1 MARTTDVL
9 QIKLE
14 IQGDGTVKASLAE
27 IGKAGEKAGK
37 GASAAAGGV
46 KMLGDAVAAFGV
58 AKMVQGLIQINRE
71 AEQLRVSLRTLE
83 GSQVAAT
90 ERFAQLQ
97 EIARTTPLSVT
108 QVTEAYIKLK
118 NFGFDPLDG
127 SMQSMI
133 DTAATLGGGYETL
146 NGIVLAFGQANAK
159 GKLQGEEMLQ
169 LAERGVPVYQTL
181 ATALGKTTAEVQE
194 MASRGKLGRDAIKL
208 LADEL
213 GKMNMGA
220 AAAQANT
227 MDGAI
232 GALKDNIEQLA
243 IAIGDSGLAAAFTG
257 LLRDVAAGIAVL
269 TDWINETGDA
279 NTEAS
284 ALASV
289 LKVLG
294 QAMDVISVGA
304 KLGGVQIGVM
314 VDIFAALANVAVA
327 AGKAVVGQFHAMALA
342 ATGDF
347 KGAMAVLGTTIG
359 GVPEAI
365 KDATDRMAVALRTGV
380 EESARHVQELRN
392 AWAALDATS
401 TAAAGST
408 AKNASTT
415 SAAISE
421 GAKKARTEIER
432 MIVALAREVA
442 EHGKSETQILREEAM
457 RLRAAGATAAQVDAL
472 LALIGIKER
481 LAAEDEKQARRAKEA
496 ERLQDAAI
504 ASGKE
509 LIALRREQAAAL
521 GGPIVEASQRYAD
534 ALAVIAAAEKTL
546 LDLGPPTLAQIEAIV
561 TARSDA
567 AQINAKESKDAERA
581 AREMAMRQVEGYGRV
596 WLQGMQD
603 LAPALTDGLLSG
615 DWETV
620 GQRLGESIVGGLLE
634 ALLDEAVVK
643 PLQDAFMAAL
653 GKDGS
658 FDFGAFFDAL
668 GGGSGGAPGGDGL
681 GDSATGGGGWDM
693 NRLGSI
699 IAGGMMAYQAHQSG
713 SWLQGAAGGAMAGA
727 SFGPWGM
734 AIGAIVGA
742 LAGALGGSKDPY
754 LTVGGVGRTRDPRT
768 TFSTAFGAQQ
778 IGVRGGMPMEDFIT
792 KIQQFD
798 QQIASLI
805 RSVGGG
811 SEEIAAISSAL
822 AGWSADLKGGAA
834 TMENLLNQRLEAII
848 RAAEPAWAG
857 FLNQIAGVSE
867 RVEAF
872 TALYAIRDQIED
884 LDEAAATLAG
894 GPLEQ
899 LKAQLEGLNRRVDD
913 SLSALDTAIEGRNP
927 VEIQAAAD
935 AAQRA
940 VIDRY
945 NAEIQ
950 IVRDLESALL
960 SAQQQA
966 RQMDL
971 ALSQRIASVTGNY
984 AGVAE
989 DARIGMITTRA
1000 LVEGTTDPERA
1011 LAFLDEFIGNVDAWL
1026 QASIH
1031 EAERLNAA
1039 VDGLRER
1046 IAAVERESR
1055 AWAVAMA
1062 ERIASVTGDYSGVL
1076 AATGANVATLRGEY
1090 DTATTPEEAMAF
1102 LDEFVSAVDS
1112 WLRASIADVQRLAQ
1126 AERNRINT
1134 ALAGIAAQQQALQ
1147 AAMAAVVAER
1157 DAIIAAATGRA
1168 QEAAASASAW
1178 AQAMAEAA
1186 QSQITALQEQ
1196 LALAQQYQRVL
1207 DQTRAMIEKLQFS
1220 TANPLSG
1227 QARLE
1232 LLDQTI
1238 AGVRESMQGATGA
1251 EQVALATRLMEL
1263 LNQRLQLVQGEG
1275 LMQRPGEDYLA
1286 LYNETLQQLAA
1297 IQALAEPEADAALI
1311 LQQEIARL
1319 QGVTASG
1326 VGSIATTVTYTA
1338 AEQARLTQLAE
1349 EEAAIQEQQRLLDEE
1364 AAQLQKELLDVDSKM
1379 AADIEDLNA
1388 QAAAYYEW
1396 ARTEGTRLRESLLAT
1411 LEEDL
1416 AATLLE
1422 LQGVTERIGGD
1433 VEQIRREAVAYYE
1446 WARGEA
1452 ARLQAERAQRLQDQI
1467 DTITGGRPID
1477 EYIADRQAEA
1487 TRLLGLISTDL
1498 RAFLDAISTGSVGTP
1513 GNPVRPPRNGDPEPT
1528 PPAAPV
1534 VNLAPEIVIQVSGG
1548 DPQQLAAVVGDVL
1561 RRDLPQIA
1569 TRIKREW
1576 SVA

>member
-46 KMLGDAVAAFGV
+46 KMLGAAVAAFGV

-71 AEQLRVSLRTLE
+71 AEQLRVQLRTLE
-83 GSQVAAT
+83 GSQAAAT

-97 EIARTTPLSVT
+97 EMARSTPLSVN
-108 QVTEAYIKLK
+108 QVTEAYVKLK
-118 NFGFDPLDG
+118 NFGLDPLDG
-127 SMQSMI
+127 TMQSII
-133 DTAATLGGGYETL
+133 DTGAALGGGFETI
-146 NGIVLAFGQANAK
+146 NGLIMAFGQANAK

-169 LAERGVPVYQTL
+169 MAERGVPVYDTL
-181 ATALGKTTAEVQE
+181 ARALGKTTGEIQE
-194 MASRGKLGRDAIKL
+194 MASKGQLGRDSIKL

-213 GKMNMGA
+213 GKANFGA

-294 QAMDVISVGA
+294 QAMDVIAVGA

-546 LDLGPPTLAQIEAIV
+546 LDLGPPTLAQIEEIAK
-561 TARSDA
+561 ARRDA
-567 AQINAKESKDAERA
+567 AQIHAKDIKAAERA
-581 AREMAMRQVEGYGRV
+581 ARDMAMRQVEGYEAV
-596 WLQGMQD
+596 WLRGIQD
-603 LAPALTDGLLSG
+603 LGPALTDGLMSG
-615 DWETV
+615 DWSDV
-620 GQRLGESIVGGLLE
+620 GKRLGESILTGLLD
-634 ALLDEAVVK
+634 AFMDEAVVK
-643 PLQDAFMAAL
+643 PMQDAFMAAI
-653 GKDGS
+653 GGGEGG
-658 FDFGAFFDAL
+658 FDFSSFFESL
-668 GGGSGGAPGGDGL
+668 QGGGSGSAGSGVGS
-681 GDSATGGGGWDM
+681 SATGAGGWDM
-693 NRLGSI
+693 TRIGGLIG
-699 IAGGMMAYQAHQSG
+699 GGMMAYGGYQSG

-734 AIGAIVGA
+734 AIGAIIGG
-742 LAGALGGSKDPY
+742 LAGALGGDKDPY

-768 TFSTAFGAQQ
+768 TFTTAFGAQQ

-811 SEEIAAISSAL
+811 SEGIAAITSAL

-872 TALYAIRDQIED
+872 TALYAIRDQID
-884 LDEAAATLAG
+884 ALDEAAATLAG

-899 LKAQLEGLNRRVDD
+899 LKAQLAGLSRTVDD
-913 SLSALDTAIEGRNP
+913 SMSALDTAIEGRNP
-927 VEIQAAAD
+927 VEIQAAAA
-935 AAQRA
+935 AAQQA

-950 IVRDLESALL
+950 LVRDLENALL

-971 ALSQRIASVTGNY
+971 ALSQRIAGVTGDY
-984 AGVAE
+984 ADVA
-989 DARIGMITTRA
+989 DTARVGMITTRA
-1000 LVEGTTDPERA
+1000 GVEGSIDPERA

-1026 QASIH
+1026 QASI
-1031 EAERLNAA
+1031 AQVNK
-1039 VDGLRER
+1039 
-1046 IAAVERESR
+1046 
-1055 AWAVAMA
+1055 
-1062 ERIASVTGDYSGVL
+1062 
-1076 AATGANVATLRGEY
+1076 
-1090 DTATTPEEAMAF
+1090 
-1102 LDEFVSAVDS
+1102 
-1112 WLRASIADVQRLAQ
+1112 LAQ
-1126 AERNRINT
+1126 AEQERINT

-1147 AAMAAVVAER
+1147 QALAALDAER
-1157 DAIIAAATGRA
+1157 NGIIAGANQRA
-1168 QEAAASASAW
+1168 QEAAAQANAM
-1178 AQAMAEAA
+1178 AQAIAESRQAAA
-1186 QSQITALQEQ
+1186 QAQIDALQEQ
-1196 LALAQQYQRVL
+1196 ISLAREFQRVL
-1207 DQTRAMIEKLQFS
+1207 DEARAMIEQLTFS
-1220 TANPLSG
+1220 AANPLGG

-1232 LLDQTI
+1232 LLNQEI
-1238 AGVRESMQGATGA
+1238 AAAEAAMNSASGAD
-1251 EQVALATRLMEL
+1251 QVAAADRLLSL

-1275 LMQRPGEDYLA
+1275 LMQRPGDDYLA
-1286 LYNETLQQLAA
+1286 LYNQTLQQIAGVQAIAA
-1297 IQALAEPEADAALI
+1297 PEADLGII
-1311 LQQEIARL
+1311 LQQELNRL
-1319 QGVTASG
+1319 QQQSNQT
-1326 VGSIATTVTYTA
+1326 VGSIAATVTYTA
-1338 AEQARLTQLAE
+1338 DEQARLAQIAE
-1349 EEAAIQEQQRLLDEE
+1349 EEARIQAEMRALDEE
-1364 AAQLQKELLDVDSKM
+1364 SAELQKELLRVQQD
-1379 AADIEDLNA
+1379 AEA
-1388 QAAAYYEW
+1388 
-1396 ARTEGTRLRESLLAT
+1396 
-1411 LEEDL
+1411 
-1416 AATLLE
+1416 
-1422 LQGVTERIGGD
+1422 
-1433 VEQIRREAVAYYE
+1433 QIRQLNEDARKQYE
-1446 WARGEA
+1446 WARGEG
-1452 ARLQAERAQRLQDQI
+1452 ARLQAERAERLQQQI
-1467 DTITGGRPID
+1467 DLITDGRPID
-1477 EYIADRQAEA
+1477 EFIADRQAES

-1498 RAFLDAISTGSVGTP
+1498 RAFLDAISSGSTP
-1513 GNPVRPPRNGDPEPT
+1513 TLPGGPGGPRNPTPEPT
-1528 PPAAPV
+1528 PPGAPQPGINRV
-1534 VNLAPEIVIQVSGG
+1534 GYGVNLAPEIVINVGSG
-1548 DPQQLAAVVGDVL
+1548 DPQQIAAAVGVVL
-1561 RRDLPQIA
+1561 QRDLPQIA